1 MAHNNHG
8 CVRVTVSCSAY
19 RMPQSRPA
27 FCYSEGEP
35 ASHRYRH
42 LAPIM
47 PTSRIPFLL
56 ATLLLAPS
64 AIAQSFSGFKPQ
76 QQVLNGPA
84 GSPTSAANPQSVY
97 ATDLDGDGDADVL
110 SASANDDKIA
120 WYENLTVNQN
130 GPASPGSFGPQQ
142 VITTSVDVPISV
154 YATDLDGDG
163 DADVLSASQRD
174 DKVAWYEN
182 LTINLNGSASPG
194 SFGAQQVIT
203 TSADGAFSVY
213 ATDLD
218 GDGDADVLSA
228 SIFDDKIAWYENQ
241 GITFPTLLGLYAG
254 SVPEDWN
261 FETLP
266 LPALMPAGGNV
277 QFQFVYTRGD
287 GSRGDL
293 AIDNFC
299 IF

>member
-1 MAHNNHG
+1 
-8 CVRVTVSCSAY
+8 
-19 RMPQSRPA
+19 
-27 FCYSEGEP
+27 
-35 ASHRYRH
+35 
-42 LAPIM
+42 M

-84 GSPTSAANPQSVY
+84 GSPTSVNGAHSVY
-97 ATDLDGDGDADVL
+97 AVDLDGDGDADVL
-110 SASANDDKIA
+110 SASWGDDKIA

-142 VITTSVDVPISV
+142 VITTSANGAVSV

-163 DADVLSASQRD
+163 DADVLSASFRD

-182 LTINLNGSASPG
+182 
-194 SFGAQQVIT
+194 
-203 TSADGAFSVY
+203 
-213 ATDLD
+213 
-218 GDGDADVLSA
+218 
-228 SIFDDKIAWYENQ
+228 Q
-241 GITFPTLLGLYAG
+241 GRFPTLLGSYTGAAPG
-254 SVPEDWN
+254 DWN
-261 FETLP
+261 FETLLLPTP
-266 LPALMPAGGNV
+266 LPLSGNV
-277 QFQFVYTRGD
+277 QFQFVYTRGS
-287 GSRGDL
+287 GLAGDL